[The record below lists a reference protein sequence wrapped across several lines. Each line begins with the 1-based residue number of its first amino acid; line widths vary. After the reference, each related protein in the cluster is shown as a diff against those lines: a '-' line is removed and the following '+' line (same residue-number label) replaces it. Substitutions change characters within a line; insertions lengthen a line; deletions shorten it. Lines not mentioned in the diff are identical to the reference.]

1 MKSLTLSTVILVL
14 LAVLSCTEDAQTGI
28 PERNDS
34 VLSNQKGSGNSSVQG
49 EYFIDLKEA
58 EAISSRFMNMRRR
71 DVCLLL
77 SHKLSTTTKDWM
89 EKISLGITLKE
100 WRSTKSKRGCYAHK
114 IISCSCHPAAVRSS
128 GM

>member
-34 VLSNQKGSGNSSVQG
+34 VLSNQKVSGNSSVQG

-58 EAISSRFMNMRRR
+58 EAISSRF
-71 DVCLLL
+71 
-77 SHKLSTTTKDWM
+77 
-89 EKISLGITLKE
+89 KE
-100 WRSTKSKRGCYAHK
+100 WRSAKSKRDCHAHK
-114 IISCSCHPAAVRSS
+114 IISCTCHPAAVRSS